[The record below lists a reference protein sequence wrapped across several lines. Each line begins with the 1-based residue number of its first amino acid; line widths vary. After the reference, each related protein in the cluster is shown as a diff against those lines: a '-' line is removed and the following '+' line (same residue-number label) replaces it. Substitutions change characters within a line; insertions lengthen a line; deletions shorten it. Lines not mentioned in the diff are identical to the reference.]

1 MEDALAQLST
11 KGVAKATQATKV
23 SAAAAFNR
31 FLAESQGKY
40 SPPWENIGIEIMCS
54 QGFWCEWAYW
64 GVHATSPGYSSGTL
78 VEYTRKFMGVVEDAH
93 KAANPSFFKEV
104 HDDAS
109 NNWYK
114 GMIGQICVAKFEE
127 ARLSGEAVQKQASPI
142 YREHREAI
150 SRQLRLQGDMDYQLQ
165 NCVIQ
170 TNGSCAGRPGD
181 RSLAI

>member
-1 MEDALAQLST
+1 
-11 KGVAKATQATKV
+11 
-23 SAAAAFNR
+23 
-31 FLAESQGKY
+31 
-40 SPPWENIGIEIMCS
+40 
-54 QGFWCEWAYW
+54 
-64 GVHATSPGYSSGTL
+64 
-78 VEYTRKFMGVVEDAH
+78 MGVVEDAH

-150 SRQLRLQGDMDYQLQ
+150 SRQLRLQGDILPTSKLRDP
-165 NCVIQ
+165 NEWVVCWA
-170 TNGSCAGRPGD
+170 TW
-181 RSLAI
+181 